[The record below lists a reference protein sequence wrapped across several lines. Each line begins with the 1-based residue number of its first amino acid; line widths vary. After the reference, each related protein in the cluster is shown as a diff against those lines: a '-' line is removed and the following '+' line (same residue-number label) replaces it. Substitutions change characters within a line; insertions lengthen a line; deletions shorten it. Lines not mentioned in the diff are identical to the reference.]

1 MANDLDVK
9 LSNFLLDFKKQYG
22 VDVPDANELI
32 GSYEKSFDFYNKVF
46 SKKGITYDEFANY
59 FNTPIPKNRTTLPK
73 VSPDAIQGA
82 LDAYRSAQGD
92 KQYIETQKAMQ
103 FSKEN
108 PEVLKTPDSKSDK
121 FKQSVQRGFK
131 VIGSDLANSFINSAY
146 GVANI
151 YESAVSIQDAIVS
164 GDKVAESNLKGS
176 RLLLEQS
183 RKELQSLIGSDVSQK
198 ERDAFYSKGSSKFS
212 KILGTAAE
220 ITSFGASQ
228 ASMFAGGGIAEA
240 LKIARGSKVAGSIG
254 FALGFQNGLDA
265 INSSE
270 SGRNLP
276 EKYKTM
282 YASLVATTEA
292 ITEAVPFNATLGK
305 KISKQLIN
313 PIIDKTISNIVSKG
327 IKEITPEIFE
337 KEAGIVSKKLLNRVT
352 KVGSNVTKAALVEFP
367 SEFLSSASTDI
378 LNKYINKESGQKIFE
393 EKSWGDIV
401 HDAAR
406 NGALGAIFAGGLSGA
421 LSAGS
426 HKVNNHIIQT
436 LTENKSNDG
445 SFDIGRQ
452 KLLDEYVQTQQELG
466 KDTSVEQLDNVINGY
481 IDRLNKTPK
490 DLTPIQQ
497 QAVLELSD
505 EKDSA
510 LQKKEALEK
519 EKEGLDVPFQNN
531 IQQQIDAITTNIDN
545 LDNQIGELP
554 SMDDSEIE
562 KTILSDISGIEIPYT
577 EKIKSI
583 KSNQQNETEIGIQ
596 EAGTQGNENVQN
608 AVQVSGEKGG
618 ENVNKQVEEKLPIS
632 EQVAIPEAAQKTEG
646 TTSLIQQE
654 DGKERKQKGRKE
666 NVLTAT
672 TQEDIS
678 APQVEK
684 ASGVENISDRAKE
697 ILDNSLSEYNNSSSE
712 DKSKMILDVKDK
724 LSANEKGLSNIGI
737 GLDKDMV
744 SAGNEFL
751 NIINKQE
758 VKPFKKENNAIQE
771 QITSESVLREKGQGL
786 ELRPMDEGNKKYEV
800 STEQSKEVKEEVS
813 KESQLKSTKNDT
825 RGKDEN
831 RIDVGEKTKGV
842 KREGIGEKISK
853 IKDDKS
859 KEILGSEP
867 NDIRDEVLQF
877 FIGGGKVN
885 TDFFNSL
892 YGNKNIKY
900 GNVTERKAF
909 SEAKRRL
916 GIWNNKK
923 GYSLDGLAE
932 FLYNNRIN
940 DNSQTNDYKNEIED
954 VVNSFSDIKQMSK
967 HFLNR
972 REIKDYESDYYDK
985 YSKEIEA
992 EYLQDAEIYFDKL
1005 SENEKNLLINETTI
1019 PDDLF
1024 YKLFNEE
1031 IDAKENLDTQDV
1043 IEKSAI
1049 KINGEKKTIK
1059 EGDNVIV
1066 SHAGNDIEGVIVKDK
1081 DGNLQVEQKYSYRGN
1096 QKTKYSLDSIKEF
1109 VEEQVKDITKE
1120 QVKEPTKS
1128 KKIADNLR
1136 KAKIHKGSV
1145 RQQMANPKASFIL
1158 DQAWDAAIE
1167 LVAQSIEKGGDV
1179 IIAINKGIEAFKKS
1193 KWYESATKEDRE
1205 VETANLEHELKIRYA
1220 DSLLDNIYD
1229 EKNLLSEDIKKEQ
1242 FDRLKNIIE
1251 NATTKEISYKEYE
1264 TLIKRSPKTFS
1275 SLGNFVKKLDI
1286 KESKI
1291 NSRLDFESTKKNL
1304 IADISNTLKDNSKNI
1319 NTKNI
1324 SELLKLTENAKNDND
1339 LIKISNKY
1347 NGIKREIIF
1356 EGYKKELK
1364 DNLKQILKTAAF
1376 TDSKNIDI
1384 STDNVL
1390 KLTNSID
1397 SIKNEKSLIYASI
1410 ELDNFKKSIINR
1422 DNLNKA
1428 KKELI
1433 DNLKDL
1439 RNTFKDSVV
1448 AFDKIN
1454 KIYGNVNRLPKLI
1467 ESISNIRDEKSFEK
1481 AREQSLKY
1489 VQDLVAVTKQRYV
1502 EQLKKSLKNKIAK
1515 TKIDNAAL
1523 KELNRL
1529 NPFKLNNEEID
1540 TMTDML
1546 GTIKDQ
1552 LNGKKEGL
1560 IPNKDIISF
1569 VNKVQE
1575 RLKEEQLDKVK
1586 KEVIEKT
1593 KVEEPEDLTVLNANI
1608 SALKEDIR
1616 INADSYSAYEKK
1628 QVDKILSIDVNNIS
1642 NKKDLSLLI
1651 ANIVAN
1657 KEYHGLYDILKQDN
1671 VHKIIKNIETLVKG
1685 VKLGS
1690 NIGTKFTSQSLQIKN
1705 FFNDPKKGAEFA
1717 VKTGVHQLN
1726 SGEAL
1731 AYKARTKAIESI
1743 DAVLKKN
1750 GFKNGI
1756 QDRTVEMS
1764 YTTGVLAYLRRDSSE
1779 KGRFDNV
1786 KNLIKD
1792 SISILKKGTEG
1803 EILEANAIESV
1814 YNKYVDSAE
1823 NVYEVY
1829 NKIKLNSETKDDS
1842 GRNAKGALLIYD
1854 TLLSNFDERYD
1865 TYDIVTQASQG
1876 KKLKKVENYIPI
1888 RYKSVS
1894 TTLEAT
1900 SIPEANV
1907 MEMMAS
1913 DINSQSNVSEV
1924 TSGTMKE
1931 ENMPNR
1937 LEKGGVVLNL
1947 DVLDGA
1953 LDAIQEQ
1960 VYDIE
1965 SLEAR
1970 TTLNYL
1976 FNNKK
1981 IKESLG
1987 VKLNEML
1994 GGDWNVMGIE
2004 GVSNYRAFQKG
2015 VVSSVK
2021 SHLGIYN
2028 TKEDNDILDE
2038 ANRAIANFSRGVI
2051 YNPKQIPLQTIP
2063 LGLGVTINTM
2073 PSLGFKDYYTAS
2085 IVAKSIALNK
2095 DSFVLSNSS
2104 ILLRSAPELILQ
2116 ARAATKK
2123 LNAEFDSIIK
2133 KRIKGV
2139 SNTLNTP
2146 TEWSANKT
2154 IETPDNLIARFSWM
2168 MYYLEYKKKNGEKN
2182 LGKNWDLE
2190 PRDIYAES
2198 YAEMMVS
2205 NTQGVNSQST
2215 AAKFWKDKNGWQ
2227 YLRNALFMFSGFS
2240 MNESANIKSDIR
2252 ILAFG
2257 SNEQRKS
2264 AGLRISSSL
2273 SSIALYY
2280 GMYSCLAL
2288 AGDYIWD
2295 SISDFLF
2302 GDDDEENKELKEK
2315 FDKLMNLKE
2324 NIKSNVLSVANLIF
2338 FEGLGSEI
2346 SSYSRELTD
2355 IIFGT
2360 SLADYKASTKYDS
2373 EYMKLISRIPG
2384 AYKEPFKAGYYIYKG
2399 GQYAFAGQTSG
2410 EVLRNKGKYIQ
2421 EVSKEID
2428 NQDRVL
2434 GGAVLLAEVASIVGA
2449 MPANVRNA
2457 GRNYLKQT
2465 FPKNEAVQRR
2475 DFNTA
2480 TKGAE
2485 KGEKRPNPEYVK

>member
-1 MANDLDVK
+1 MESDLDVK
-9 LSNFLLDFKKQYG
+9 LSNFLLNFQKEYG
-22 VDVPDANELI
+22 INTPDANELI
-32 GSYEKSFDFYNKVF
+32 NNYDKAFDFYNNVF
-46 SKKGITYDEFANY
+46 SKKISGSTYDEFANY
-59 FNTPIPKNRTTLPK
+59 FNTPIPKNRNNLPK

-92 KQYIETQKAMQ
+92 KQYLETQKAMQ

-146 GVANI
+146 GLANI

-164 GDKVAESNLKGS
+164 GDKVAESNLKS
-176 RLLLEQS
+176 NRLLLE
-183 RKELQSLIGSDVSQK
+183 KHKKDLQKLLGTDVSQK
-198 ERDAFYSKGSSKFS
+198 ERDAFYAQAGMAGEVLSV
-212 KILGTAAE
+212 
-220 ITSFGASQ
+220 GASQ
-228 ASMFAGGGIAEA
+228 ASMFTGGGAAEA
-240 LKIARGSKVAGSIG
+240 LKIASGSKVAGSIG
-254 FALGFQNGLDA
+254 FALGFQNGLEA

-282 YASLVATTEA
+282 YAGLVATTEMV
-292 ITEAVPFNATLGK
+292 TEAVPFNATLGK
-305 KISKQLIN
+305 KMSKKLIN

-337 KEAGIVSKKLLNRVT
+337 QEANIVSKKLLNRVS
-352 KVGSNVTKAALVEFP
+352 KVGSNVAKAVSEEFP
-367 SEFLSSASTDI
+367 SEFLSSASNDI

-401 HDAAR
+401 HDATR

-421 LSAGS
+421 LSVGS
-426 HKVNNHIIQT
+426 PKINKHIIQT
-436 LTENKSNDG
+436 LTENKSSDG

-481 IDRLNKTPK
+481 IDKLNKTPK

-497 QAVLELSD
+497 QAVLSLTD
-505 EKDSA
+505 DKNSA
-510 LQKKEALEK
+510 LQKKEELEK
-519 EKEGLDVPFQNN
+519 EKDGLDIPFQKN

-562 KTILSDISGIEIPYT
+562 KNILSDISGIEMPYT

-608 AVQVSGEKGG
+608 AVQVSGEKRR
-618 ENVNKQVEEKLPIS
+618 EDVNKQVEEKLPIS
-632 EQVAIPEAAQKTEG
+632 EQVAIPEAEQQIEG
-646 TTSLIQQE
+646 VTPLIQQE
-654 DGKERKQKGRKE
+654 DGKERNKKGRKE

-672 TQEDIS
+672 SQEEVS
-678 APQVEK
+678 APQTEK
-684 ASGVENISDRAKE
+684 VSGVENISDRAKN
-697 ILDNSLSEYNNSSSE
+697 ILDKSLSEYNNASDE
-712 DKSKMILDVKDK
+712 DKSKMVSDIKDK
-724 LSANEKGLSNIGI
+724 LSVNEKGVSNIGI

-751 NIINKQE
+751 NTITKQE
-758 VKPFKKENNAIQE
+758 VKPTKKESNAVQE
-771 QITSESVLREKGQGL
+771 QISSKSVLLEEGQAM
-786 ELRPMDEGNKKYEV
+786 ELRPVDEGNKKPEV
-800 STEQSKEVKEEVS
+800 VAEQSQAVKEEV
-813 KESQLKSTKNDT
+813 T
-825 RGKDEN
+825 
-831 RIDVGEKTKGV
+831 
-842 KREGIGEKISK
+842 
-853 IKDDKS
+853 
-859 KEILGSEP
+859 
-867 NDIRDEVLQF
+867 
-877 FIGGGKVN
+877 
-885 TDFFNSL
+885 
-892 YGNKNIKY
+892 
-900 GNVTERKAF
+900 
-909 SEAKRRL
+909 
-916 GIWNNKK
+916 
-923 GYSLDGLAE
+923 
-932 FLYNNRIN
+932 
-940 DNSQTNDYKNEIED
+940 
-954 VVNSFSDIKQMSK
+954 
-967 HFLNR
+967 
-972 REIKDYESDYYDK
+972 
-985 YSKEIEA
+985 
-992 EYLQDAEIYFDKL
+992 
-1005 SENEKNLLINETTI
+1005 
-1019 PDDLF
+1019 
-1024 YKLFNEE
+1024 
-1031 IDAKENLDTQDV
+1031 
-1043 IEKSAI
+1043 
-1049 KINGEKKTIK
+1049 INGEKKTVA

-1066 SHAGNDIEGVIVKDK
+1066 SHAGNDVEGVIVKDK

-1096 QKTKYSLDSIKEF
+1096 QKTKYSLDAIKEF

-1120 QVKEPTKS
+1120 QVKEPTTS
-1128 KKIADNLR
+1128 KKIAGNIR
-1136 KAKIHKGSV
+1136 KGKINKKGNV
-1145 RQQMANPKASFIL
+1145 YANTPFSL
-1158 DQAWDAAIE
+1158 AWDSALE
-1167 LVAQSIEKGGDV
+1167 LIAQSIEKGGKV
-1179 IIAINKGIEAFKKS
+1179 IDAINKGIEAFKKS
-1193 KWYESATKEDRE
+1193 DWYKNATKEDKE
-1205 VETANLEHELKIRYA
+1205 IETANLENELKIKYA
-1220 DSLLDNIYD
+1220 DSLLDTIY
-1229 EKNLLSEDIKKEQ
+1229 LSDIKK
-1242 FDRLKNIIE
+1242 D
-1251 NATTKEISYKEYE
+1251 
-1264 TLIKRSPKTFS
+1264 P
-1275 SLGNFVKKLDI
+1275 
-1286 KESKI
+1286 
-1291 NSRLDFESTKKNL
+1291 
-1304 IADISNTLKDNSKNI
+1304 
-1319 NTKNI
+1319 
-1324 SELLKLTENAKNDND
+1324 
-1339 LIKISNKY
+1339 
-1347 NGIKREIIF
+1347 
-1356 EGYKKELK
+1356 
-1364 DNLKQILKTAAF
+1364 
-1376 TDSKNIDI
+1376 
-1384 STDNVL
+1384 
-1390 KLTNSID
+1390 
-1397 SIKNEKSLIYASI
+1397 IYQ
-1410 ELDNFKKSIINR
+1410 
-1422 DNLNKA
+1422 A

-1433 DNLKDL
+1433 DTLKDL

-1489 VQDLVAVTKQRYV
+1489 VQDLVSVTKQRYV

-1593 KVEEPEDLTVLNANI
+1593 KVKEPEDLTVLNANI

-1671 VHKIIKNIETLVKG
+1671 VHKITKNIETLVKG

-1705 FFNDPKKGAEFA
+1705 FFNDPKKGAKFA
-1717 VKTGVHQLN
+1717 VETGVHQLN

-1743 DAVLKKN
+1743 DTVLKNN

-1792 SISILKKGTEG
+1792 SISILKKGTDE

-1823 NVYEVY
+1823 NVDEVY
-1829 NKIKLNSETKDDS
+1829 DKIKLNSETKDDS

-1888 RYKSVS
+1888 RYKSVF

-1900 SIPEANV
+1900 SIPEVNV

-1913 DINSQSNVSEV
+1913 DINSQSNVSEA

-1931 ENMPNR
+1931 ENMPNK

-1965 SLEAR
+1965 TLETR

-1994 GGDWNVMGIE
+1994 GGDWDVMGIE

-2038 ANRAIANFSRGVI
+2038 ANRAIANFSRAVI
-2051 YNPKQIPLQTIP
+2051 YNPKQIPLQTLP
-2063 LGLGVTINTM
+2063 LGLDVTINTM
-2073 PSLGFKDYYTAS
+2073 PSFGFKDFRTAA

-2133 KRIKGV
+2133 KRIKGI

-2146 TEWSANKT
+2146 TEWLANKT

-2182 LGKNWDLE
+2182 LDKNWNLE
-2190 PRDIYAES
+2190 PRDIDAES

-2264 AGLRISSSL
+2264 AGLRISASL

-2280 GMYSCLAL
+2280 GMYSGLSL

-2373 EYMKLISRIPG
+2373 EYMKFISRIPG
-2384 AYKEPFKAGYYIYKG
+2384 AYKEPFKAGYYIIKG
-2399 GQYAFAGQTSG
+2399 GQYAFAGETSG
-2410 EVLRNKGKYIQ
+2410 EVLKNRGKYIQ
-2421 EVSKEID
+2421 EVKKEID

-2434 GGAVLLAEVASIVGA
+2434 GGAVLLAEVASMVGA

-2465 FPKNEAVQRR
+2465 FPKNEAVKESS
-2475 DFNTA
+2475 FNVP